1 MLKLIEVKPIDINGN
16 SVLGVKIAN
25 PEFPQKPVAILL
37 IAKKGLIVCGNFD
50 INAMEKRGVT
60 AARVLGLTKIEDAL
74 NAKIESC
81 TIKAKK
87 LGVTKGMNGKEA
99 LKKMS

>member
-25 PEFPQKPVAILL
+25 PEPPQKPVAILL

-50 INAMEKRGVT
+50 INA
-60 AARVLGLTKIEDAL
+60 
-74 NAKIESC
+74 KIESC

-87 LGVTKGMNGKEA
+87 LGVTEGMNEKEA

>member
-25 PEFPQKPVAILL
+25 PESSSKTSSH
-37 IAKKGLIVCGNFD
+37 IAD
-50 INAMEKRGVT
+50 
-60 AARVLGLTKIEDAL
+60 
-74 NAKIESC
+74 SQ
-81 TIKAKK
+81 K
-87 LGVTKGMNGKEA
+87 LGVTEGMNEKEA

>member
-37 IAKKGLIVCGNFD
+37 IAKK
-50 INAMEKRGVT
+50 
-60 AARVLGLTKIEDAL
+60 
-74 NAKIESC
+74 
-81 TIKAKK
+81 
-87 LGVTKGMNGKEA
+87 LGVTEGMNGKEA

>member
-37 IAKKGLIVCGNFD
+37 IAKK
-50 INAMEKRGVT
+50 
-60 AARVLGLTKIEDAL
+60 
-74 NAKIESC
+74 
-81 TIKAKK
+81 
-87 LGVTKGMNGKEA
+87 LGVTEGMNEKEA

>member
-1 MLKLIEVKPIDINGN
+1 MLKLIEI
-16 SVLGVKIAN
+16 
-25 PEFPQKPVAILL
+25 KPV
-37 IAKKGLIVCGNFD
+37 D
-50 INAMEKRGVT
+50 INAMEKREVT

-81 TIKAKK
+81 TIKARN
-87 LGVTKGMNGKEA
+87 LGVTEGMNGKEA

>member
-1 MLKLIEVKPIDINGN
+1 MLKLIEI
-16 SVLGVKIAN
+16 
-25 PEFPQKPVAILL
+25 KPV
-37 IAKKGLIVCGNFD
+37 D
-50 INAMEKRGVT
+50 INAMEKREVA

-81 TIKAKK
+81 TTKAKK
-87 LGVTKGMNGKEA
+87 LGVTEGMNGKEA

>member
-1 MLKLIEVKPIDINGN
+1 
-16 SVLGVKIAN
+16 
-25 PEFPQKPVAILL
+25 
-37 IAKKGLIVCGNFD
+37 
-50 INAMEKRGVT
+50 MEKREVI
-60 AARVLGLTKIEDAL
+60 AAKLLGLTKIEETL

-87 LGVTKGMNGKEA
+87 LGVTEGMNGKEA

>member
-1 MLKLIEVKPIDINGN
+1 MLKLIEI
-16 SVLGVKIAN
+16 
-25 PEFPQKPVAILL
+25 KPV
-37 IAKKGLIVCGNFD
+37 D

-81 TIKAKK
+81 TTKAKK
-87 LGVTKGMNGKEA
+87 LGVTEGMNGKEA

>member
-25 PEFPQKPVAILL
+25 SESPSKTSSHIADGQKA
-37 IAKKGLIVCGNFD
+37 LIVCGNFD
-50 INAMEKRGVT
+50 INAMEKHEET

-87 LGVTKGMNGKEA
+87 LGVTEGMNGKEA

>member
-16 SVLGVKIAN
+16 SALGVKIAN
-25 PEFPQKPVAILL
+25 PESPQKPVAILL
-37 IAKKGLIVCGNFD
+37 I
-50 INAMEKRGVT
+50 
-60 AARVLGLTKIEDAL
+60 
-74 NAKIESC
+74 AKIESC

-87 LGVTKGMNGKEA
+87 LGVTEGMNGKEA